1 LLFGSAGDR
10 NMQPSESPFPCNW
23 WGIEL
28 EDAGLGDVRPD
39 VGTYGG
45 YEFNRLPALP
55 FEMRGDFA
63 WLAATSEI
71 DQHIDQEK
79 AAENIQALPRLRES
93 LNRLD
98 LKLPESFTTFMES
111 PDLHARIRSSTD
123 CFLDLCPE
131 AVLSPIGGGYLIR
144 FLADSQ
150 SCIFWYLYLTA
161 DSSDHAVVA
170 SPGFYGTVDEQW
182 QEEPP
187 DPGEIVFSAESF
199 EAFMCR
205 FWLENEIWFAGFEE
219 TPMLNAC
226 QEYIER
232 YRNGKA

>member
-1 LLFGSAGDR
+1 
-10 NMQPSESPFPCNW
+10 MQPSESPFPCNW

-111 PDLHARIRSSTD
+111 TTLHARIRSSTD

>member
-1 LLFGSAGDR
+1 
-10 NMQPSESPFPCNW
+10 MQPSESPFPCHW

-39 VGTYGG
+39 VGTYGR
-45 YEFNRLPALP
+45 YEFNRLPALS

-63 WLAATSEI
+63 WLAATPEI
-71 DQHIDQEK
+71 DQHIGQEK

-111 PDLHARIRSSTD
+111 TTLHAHIRSTTD

-131 AVLSPIGGGYLIR
+131 AIQSQIGGGYLIR

-170 SPGFYGTVDEQW
+170 SPGFYGTEDEQW

-187 DPGEIVFSAESF
+187 DPAEIVFSAESF

-205 FWLENEIWFAGFEE
+205 FWLENEIWFAGYEGA
-219 TPMLNAC
+219 PMPDVC
-226 QEYIER
+226 QEYLER
-232 YRNGKA
+232 YRNGTN